1 MVCRKPH
8 VFIYSNYEEYES
20 YGQFA
25 FKKIF
30 TFNYLFFWYFQQAV
44 PRTYL
49 ISQSLESLAETSTLQ
64 TMMVYEI

>member
-30 TFNYLFFWYFQQAV
+30 TFNYLFF
-44 PRTYL
+44 
-49 ISQSLESLAETSTLQ
+49 
-64 TMMVYEI
+64 